1 MMSQPAPN
9 AVRLGSTAPIKK
21 KLEELSSNSRTAIQ
35 RLISEIESIT
45 GREATHTDPLDL
57 FNAITSQTVGGLYVD
72 VPRVNVKDAIHK
84 DAWPKLKE
92 ISGGSGLAYHF
103 WSDTTKKVQ
112 RLAIIFL
119 KLSFDPSEKGTG
131 LIMASYLVTA
141 IHEMT
146 HIAPKDN
153 RIFDHPEMDRA
164 GRELGAYSFD
174 DYVEK
179 HCLPSKYWSRP

>member
-1 MMSQPAPN
+1 MSQSPATE
-9 AVRLGSTAPIKK
+9 VRLGSTAPLKE
-21 KLEELSSNSRTAIQ
+21 KLEELSTESRTAIQ
-35 RLISEIESIT
+35 RLISEIASIT

-72 VPRVNVKDAIHK
+72 VPRTNVKDSIHK

-119 KLSFDPSEKGTG
+119 KLSADPTEKGTG

-146 HIAPKDN
+146 HVAPRDN
-153 RIFDHPEMDRA
+153 MIFDHPEMDRA
-164 GRELGAYSFD
+164 GRDLGAFSFD